1 MKKQPGINGD
11 WIPVDREERL
21 ANAAIPTIVTLG
33 TPAAIQMAASFSPE
47 PAAGSWVLPLVF
59 WLYGV
64 LFWFTSTAGSLFRR
78 QRWVWTEEA
87 LAEQRRFISDARAH
101 SQAFWAHWWVRF
113 PIGALFLSTGIYAL
127 MSKDFTLQWIS
138 FVLLLSAFVTPF
150 VFMVELALLPLSIG
164 LVAGLLAVVTLLP
177 VAVTVMLGFV
187 VLVITIIMA
196 QNQRSRMPPPPHD
209 YLKPLDDGKSA
220 KDAAAAKAESEKPAD
235 DAVAAEQENA
245 DEKDE
250 KDETAPAK

>member
-11 WIPVDREERL
+11 WMPVDREERL

-33 TPAAIQMAASFSPE
+33 TPAAIQFAASFSPE

-64 LFWFTSTAGSLFRR
+64 LFWFTSTAGGFFRR

-164 LVAGLLAVVTLLP
+164 LVAGLFAVVTYMP
-177 VAVTVMLGFV
+177 VAVTIMLCFV
-187 VLVITIIMA
+187 LLVITVIMA

-209 YLKPLDDGKSA
+209 YLKPLDGGKSA

-235 DAVAAEQENA
+235 EAAAELDNA
-245 DEKDE
+245 EDKDN

>member
-11 WIPVDREERL
+11 WMPVDREERL
-21 ANAAIPTIVTLG
+21 AKAAVPTMVTLG
-33 TPAAIQMAASFSPE
+33 TPAAIQLAASFSPE
-47 PAAGSWVLPLVF
+47 PTAGNWVLPLLF

-64 LFWFTSTAGSLFRR
+64 IFWFTSTAGGLFRK
-78 QRWVWTEEA
+78 QRWVWTDEA

-164 LVAGLLAVVTLLP
+164 LVAGLLAVVTYMP
-177 VAVTVMLGFV
+177 VAVIAMLCFV
-187 VLVITIIMA
+187 VLVITVVMV
-196 QNQRSRMPPPPHD
+196 QNRRSKMPPPPHD
-209 YLKPLDDGKSA
+209 YLKPLDAGKSA
-220 KDAAAAKAESEKPAD
+220 KEDAAAQSGAEVPAEEAAAKESLDLDNKGEPSQT
-235 DAVAAEQENA
+235 AA
-245 DEKDE
+245 
-250 KDETAPAK
+250 AK

>member
-33 TPAAIQMAASFSPE
+33 TPAAIQLVASFSPE
-47 PAAGSWVLPLVF
+47 PTAGNWVLPLLF
-59 WLYGV
+59 WLYGS
-64 LFWFTSTAGSLFRR
+64 LFWFTSTAGAMFSR
-78 QRWVWTEEA
+78 QRWVWTDEA
-87 LAEQRRFISDARAH
+87 LAEQRRFTSDARAH

-127 MSKDFTLQWIS
+127 MSKDFTLQWMS

-150 VFMVELALLPLSIG
+150 FFMPQLAMLPLYMG
-164 LVAGLLAVVTLLP
+164 LVLGLLAVVTLMP
-177 VAVTVMLGFV
+177 VVVTILLGFV

-196 QNQRSRMPPPPHD
+196 QNRRSQMPPLPHD
-209 YLKPLDDGKSA
+209 YPKPLDGGKPA
-220 KDAAAAKAESEKPAD
+220 KNAAKAGSEEPVDEAAAAE
-235 DAVAAEQENA
+235 
-245 DEKDE
+245 
-250 KDETAPAK
+250 